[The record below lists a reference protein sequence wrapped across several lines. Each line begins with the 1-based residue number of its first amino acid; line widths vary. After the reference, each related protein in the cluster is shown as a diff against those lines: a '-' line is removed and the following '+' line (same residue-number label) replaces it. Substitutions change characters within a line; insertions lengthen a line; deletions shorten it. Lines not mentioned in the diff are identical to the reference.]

1 MYIKKILLKNFKKF
15 ESLDLDF
22 NKDVNIFVGDNE
34 SGKST
39 ILQAIDLV
47 IRGSVSRIEEIGI
60 NRLMNSAAVEKF
72 NSNERSYENLPE
84 IVVEL
89 YLSDDLEG
97 ITGKTNSKQLYCS
110 GIRLWCHANDRFSKE
125 IVESLASGEA
135 EIPYDYYEIKFEKF
149 DGNPYNRRER
159 IVKSLFVDNSNIG
172 SAYAMN
178 EYVHS
183 IFEASLE
190 PQKQVELK
198 QKYRSHKDSFVKSI
212 LKDYLL
218 NRENCSFSL
227 KNSTRNNLET
237 DLSISENGISLEDKG
252 TGAQCFIKTDLAL
265 SKNENTDI
273 VLMEEPENHLS
284 YTNTLKLIEK
294 IKASTNQLFIST
306 HSDLICTRLD
316 LRKCFL
322 LNSGSEI
329 VTPLQRVSQD
339 TSDFFLKAPDNKMLQ
354 FVLSSKIILVE
365 GDAEYILMDKM
376 FNTTIKKTL
385 KESNI
390 GTLSV
395 DGLCFKRYLD
405 IARILGIKVAVITDN
420 DKNIEENITDKYA
433 EYISDTIQIFAD
445 TDNNRYT
452 FEVCIYGDNKQLC
465 DKLFLPGRKKLTVQE
480 YMLSN
485 KADAAFE
492 LAKSADDIT
501 VPKYIQDA
509 LLWISA

>member
-1 MYIKKILLKNFKKF
+1 
-15 ESLDLDF
+15 
-22 NKDVNIFVGDNE
+22 
-34 SGKST
+34 
-39 ILQAIDLV
+39 
-47 IRGSVSRIEEIGI
+47 
-60 NRLMNSAAVEKF
+60 
-72 NSNERSYENLPE
+72 
-84 IVVEL
+84 
-89 YLSDDLEG
+89 
-97 ITGKTNSKQLYCS
+97 
-110 GIRLWCHANDRFSKE
+110 
-125 IVESLASGEA
+125 
-135 EIPYDYYEIKFEKF
+135 
-149 DGNPYNRRER
+149 
-159 IVKSLFVDNSNIG
+159 
-172 SAYAMN
+172 
-178 EYVHS
+178 
-183 IFEASLE
+183 
-190 PQKQVELK
+190 
-198 QKYRSHKDSFVKSI
+198 
-212 LKDYLL
+212 
-218 NRENCSFSL
+218 
-227 KNSTRNNLET
+227 
-237 DLSISENGISLEDKG
+237 
-252 TGAQCFIKTDLAL
+252 
-265 SKNENTDI
+265 
-273 VLMEEPENHLS
+273 
-284 YTNTLKLIEK
+284 
-294 IKASTNQLFIST
+294 LFIST

-354 FVLSSKIILVE
+354 FVLSSKTILVE

-465 DKLFLPGRKKLTVQE
+465 DKLFLPGRKKITVQE

>member
-15 ESLDLDF
+15 KSLEREF

-60 NRLMNSAAVEKF
+60 NRLMNSAAVEDF
-72 NSNERSYENLPE
+72 NSNERSYEKLPE

-97 ITGKTNSKQLYCS
+97 ITGKNNSKQQYCS
-110 GIRLWCHANDRFSKE
+110 GIRLWCHANDCFSKE
-125 IVESLASGEA
+125 IAEFLASGVA

-149 DGNPYNRRER
+149 DGNIYNRRER
-159 IVKSLFVDNSNIG
+159 IIKSLFVDNSNIG

-183 IFEASLE
+183 IFDASLE

-198 QKYRSHKDSFVKSI
+198 QKYRSHKDSFVKNI

-218 NRENCSFSL
+218 NKENCSFSL

-237 DLSISENGISLEDKG
+237 DLSISEKGISLEDKG

-265 SKNENTDI
+265 SKNEKIDI

-322 LNSGSEI
+322 LNSCSEI
-329 VTPLQRVSQD
+329 ITPLQRLSQD

-376 FNTTIKKTL
+376 FNTANKKTL

-420 DKNIEENITDKYA
+420 DKNFEENITDKYS